1 MKNFDLHM
9 KEFAD
14 LKYKGFRLGKS
25 REPVSALQ
33 KLISVTDYPSGD
45 VAEIV
50 MAYMLGLFCSSRTD
64 LYIAMTV
71 SMDKKGVDFMLTR
84 FREYNYPIQ
93 MKFNKRNERAY
104 APGITVVELGP
115 DRLFTGEKYLDP
127 EAGNQA
133 LLRMLT
139 ECGAYEEEE
148 LFDFFD
154 ESEGI
159 EELFIAAWRL
169 IKN

>member
-14 LKYKGFRLGKS
+14 LKYKGFRLGKNRS
-25 REPVSALQ
+25 ELSELQ
-33 KLISVTDYPSGD
+33 KLIAVTDYPSGD

-50 MAYMLGLFCSSRTD
+50 MAYMLGLFCSFRTD
-64 LYIAMTV
+64 LYVAMTA

-84 FREYNYPIQ
+84 FCKYNYPIQ
-93 MKFNKRNERAY
+93 MKFNKDDDCLYDPA
-104 APGITVVELGP
+104 ITVTKLGP
-115 DRLFTGEKYLDP
+115 DRTFLGQRYLDTD
-127 EAGNQA
+127 AGNQA
-133 LLRMLT
+133 LLRILT

-148 LFDFFD
+148 IFDSF
-154 ESEGI
+154 EENEGF
-159 EELFIAAWRL
+159 EELLIAAWRL

>member
-1 MKNFDLHM
+1 MKNFDQHM
-9 KEFAD
+9 EGFTRD
-14 LKYKGFRLGKS
+14 KYRAFKLGKS
-25 REPVSALQ
+25 QEPVSALQ

-64 LYIAMTV
+64 LYVAMTV

-93 MKFNKRNERAY
+93 MKFNKKNERAY

-159 EELFIAAWRL
+159 EELLIAAWRL